1 MYFARLHTH
10 TAGYAIQ
17 QPRQMV
23 VKKHAVICYIL
34 ADRRLHWHWLVS
46 RIQKRQQSDGYIINN
61 WLQRSLF
68 TTLLLNFLSSMTNS
82 TVSFIWPASF
92 IVEDSLVKWLF
103 VQSCDGPTAVARL
116 SASRGYCRAR
126 GLVGNIFLS
135 KDWSLTWGV
144 VFQNPNEVDEGEN
157 RERDER
163 QEKKKQGTIVV
174 VIFVFLSRSVM
185 ITARFK

>member
-1 MYFARLHTH
+1 MLLY
-10 TAGYAIQ
+10 
-17 QPRQMV
+17 PRWSSFTLTLACISHP
-23 VKKHAVICYIL
+23 KTSVI
-34 ADRRLHWHWLVS
+34 W
-46 RIQKRQQSDGYIINN
+46 RIYNQS
-61 WLQRSLF
+61 WLQRSIF

-144 VFQNPNEVDEGEN
+144 VFQTRLMKGKKE
-157 RERDER
+157 RETRR
-163 QEKKKQGTIVV
+163 KKKPQGTIV
-174 VIFVFLSRSVM
+174 VIFVFLSRSGM

>member
-126 GLVGNIFLS
+126 PCRKYFLVKGLITDLRCRIPKS
-135 KDWSLTWGV
+135 KRGWWRGK
-144 VFQNPNEVDEGEN
+144 Q
-157 RERDER
+157 RERRETR
-163 QEKKKQGTIVV
+163 KKKTRND
-174 VIFVFLSRSVM
+174 SRRYFCFSVSERYDHCS
-185 ITARFK
+185 I